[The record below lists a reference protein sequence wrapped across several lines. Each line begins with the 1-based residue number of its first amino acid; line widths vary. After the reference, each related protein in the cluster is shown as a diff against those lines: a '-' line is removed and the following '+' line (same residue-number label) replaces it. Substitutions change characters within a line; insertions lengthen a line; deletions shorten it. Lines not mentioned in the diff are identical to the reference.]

1 MKTDELISEWEK
13 DSEIDKT
20 ELGKESLRIPQL
32 HSKYLKEFYLAKSTY
47 TKLNADYKNLY
58 KLKHQYYQGILSKE
72 ELEERGWEPQSL
84 KILKSDIP
92 VYIDSDHDLQTI
104 QTKIQL
110 TEDKIGIIE
119 NIIRTLNNRGYL
131 LKNCIEWEKFKM
143 GL

>member
-1 MKTDELISEWEK
+1 MKTEELIQEWEK
-13 DSEIDKT
+13 DSVIDST

-32 HSKYLKEFYLAKSTY
+32 HSKYLKEFYMAKTLLAKITQE
-47 TKLNADYKNLY
+47 YKSLY
-58 KLKHQYYQGILSKE
+58 KLRYQYYQGILPKE
-72 ELEERGWEPQSL
+72 DLDQYGWAPQPL

-92 VYIDSDHDLQTI
+92 IYIESDDLLQT
-104 QTKIQL
+104 QQQKIKL
-110 TEDKIGIIE
+110 IEDKIEFIE

>member
-1 MKTDELISEWEK
+1 MKTDELIVEWEK

-32 HSKYLKEFYLAKSTY
+32 HSKYLKEFYMAKALH
-47 TKLNADYKNLY
+47 TKLNGDYKKLY
-58 KLKHQYYQGILSKE
+58 KLKHQYYQGILPEEDLKE
-72 ELEERGWEPQSL
+72 FGWDPQPL

-92 VYIDSDHDLQTI
+92 MYLESDEDLQII
-104 QTKIQL
+104 QQKITL
-110 TEDKIGIIE
+110 TEDKIEIIE

-131 LKNCIEWEKFKM
+131 IKNAVEWEKFKM

>member
-1 MKTDELISEWEK
+1 MKTDDLITEWEK
-13 DSEIDKT
+13 DSEIDRT

-32 HSKYLKEFYLAKSTY
+32 HSKYLKEFYLAKSLHA
-47 TKLNADYKNLY
+47 KLTADYKAMY

-72 ELEERGWEPQSL
+72 ELEQHGWDPQPL
-84 KILKSDIP
+84 KILKSDIS
-92 VYIDSDHDLQTI
+92 VYMDSDIDLQSI

-110 TEDKIGIIE
+110 TEDKIEFIE

-131 LKNCIEWEKFKM
+131 LKNAIEWEKFKM

>member
-1 MKTDELISEWEK
+1 MKTEELIQEWEK
-13 DSEIDKT
+13 DSVIDST

-32 HSKYLKEFYLAKSTY
+32 HSKYLKEFYMAKTLLAKLTQE
-47 TKLNADYKNLY
+47 YKSLY
-58 KLKHQYYQGILSKE
+58 KLRYQYYQGILPKE
-72 ELEERGWEPQSL
+72 DLDQHGWDPQPL

-92 VYIDSDHDLQTI
+92 VYIESDDLLQT
-104 QTKIQL
+104 QQQKIKL
-110 TEDKIGIIE
+110 IEDKIEFLE

>member
-1 MKTDELISEWEK
+1 MKTDELITEWEK
-13 DSEIDKT
+13 DSDIDRTEI
-20 ELGKESLRIPQL
+20 GKESLRIPQL
-32 HSKYLKEFYLAKSTY
+32 HSKYLKEFYLAKSMHA
-47 TKLNADYKNLY
+47 KLSADYKLMY

-72 ELEERGWEPQSL
+72 ELEQHGWNPQPL

-92 VYIDSDHDLQTI
+92 VYMESDLDLQTI

>member
-1 MKTDELISEWEK
+1 MKTEELITEWEK

-32 HSKYLKEFYLAKSTY
+32 HSKYLKEFYLAKSMLA
-47 TKLNADYKNLY
+47 KLNAEYKTMY
-58 KLKHQYYQGILSKE
+58 RLKHQYYQGILSEE
-72 ELEERGWEPQSL
+72 ELKEYNWDPQPL

-92 VYIDSDHDLQTI
+92 VYMDADVDLQNI
-104 QTKIQL
+104 QTKTQL
-110 TEDKIGIIE
+110 IEDKIEFIE

>member
-1 MKTDELISEWEK
+1 MKTDELIMEWEK

-32 HSKYLKEFYLAKSTY
+32 HSKYLKEFYMAKALQ
-47 TKLNADYKNLY
+47 TKLNGDFKKLY
-58 KLKHQYYQGILSKE
+58 KLKHQYYQGILPE
-72 ELEERGWEPQSL
+72 EDLKQQNWDPQPL

-92 VYIDSDHDLQTI
+92 MYLESDEDLQII
-104 QTKIQL
+104 QQRITL
-110 TEDKIGIIE
+110 TEDKIEIIE

-131 LKNCIEWEKFKM
+131 IKNAVEWEKFKM

>member
-1 MKTDELISEWEK
+1 MKTDELIEEWEK
-13 DSEIDKT
+13 DSNIDKT

-32 HSKYLKEFYLAKSTY
+32 HSKYLKEFYLAKSLHA
-47 TKLNADYKNLY
+47 KLTADYRQLY
-58 KLKHQYYQGILSKE
+58 KLKHQYFQGILSKE
-72 ELEERGWEPQSL
+72 ELDKHGWEPQPL
-84 KILKSDIP
+84 KILKADIP
-92 VYIDSDHDLQTI
+92 MYMESDSDLQTV

>member
-1 MKTDELISEWEK
+1 MKTDELINEWER

-32 HSKYLKEFYLAKSTY
+32 HSKYLKEFYLAKSMHV
-47 TKLNADYKNLY
+47 KLNADYKALY
-58 KLKHQYYQGILSKE
+58 RIKHQYYQGILSKE
-72 ELEERGWEPQSL
+72 ELEQHGWEPQPL

-92 VYIDSDHDLQTI
+92 VYMESDEELQTM

-110 TEDKIGIIE
+110 TEDKIGLIE

>member
-1 MKTDELISEWEK
+1 MKTDEIIMEWEK
-13 DSEIDKT
+13 DSEIDRT

-32 HSKYLKEFYLAKSTY
+32 HSKYLKEFYLAKSLHV
-47 TKLNADYKNLY
+47 KLNTDYDTLNR
-58 KLKHQYYQGILSKE
+58 LKHQYYLGILSKE
-72 ELEERGWEPQSL
+72 ELDQYGWDPQPL

-92 VYIDSDHDLQTI
+92 MYLSSDADLQTI
-104 QTKIQL
+104 QTKIKL

-131 LKNCIEWEKFKM
+131 LKNCIDWEKFKM

>member
-1 MKTDELISEWEK
+1 MKTDELIQEWEK
-13 DSEIDKT
+13 DCVIDST

-32 HSKYLKEFYLAKSTY
+32 HSKYLKEFYLAKSLHA
-47 TKLNADYKNLY
+47 KLTADYKLML

-72 ELEERGWEPQSL
+72 ELEEHGWEPQPL

-92 VYIDSDHDLQTI
+92 VYLESDVDLQSI

-110 TEDKIGIIE
+110 TEDKIDLIE

-131 LKNCIEWEKFKM
+131 LKNSIEWEKFKM